1 MLQWSIFSQ
10 KRLLERSLS
19 RCGTIIPYS
28 TFGLGPSRHGHAAAS
43 GALPKDFALL
53 EGPKPTRRQNTEAS
67 SFPETSSF
75 VSSLSTDTSHQL
87 LKSIRASPSLSS
99 LFSDRTTLRNFV
111 ESLAQSQSPQYSL
124 KVLHLAH
131 DLGLKLQQNVYECVV
146 YRLAALNKWDI
157 ILDIVD
163 AGKRH
168 TGRTTSRLLNWRARA
183 LVETQNYSHLY
194 QILDEFRH
202 ASQVP
207 SLRTFHLV
215 LSGCLRNHDLE
226 GAKACLQSMTD
237 SGFTPDASTDALIA
251 KFYRPFAAD
260 FRVRQQAL
268 ESLPALFPL
277 ASVTVLNNLIQAAL
291 HSQDIASTLYF
302 LAFFDQATV
311 KIIRPIIYT
320 NLDPLPARMLPNKAS
335 LRDLP
340 SSVHDIKP
348 NATTFANFINDRAKK
363 ADLPGA
369 IGLFKGMSSL
379 GVSATPAVIAALVHA
394 YFAAGQG
401 NTAIRLVEGMQQ
413 HTLSFQRLMNEV
425 KTDVK
430 HRVIGLPF
438 ELSDIPLNIQI
449 LNVLFREILRRQ
461 GLDHASFVLSILQAN
476 NLQPT
481 ADTLEIL
488 LAHLKNVEGAH
499 PRILFHVLRKFSSP
513 TIRPTLRHLRI
524 ILSSIVR
531 QEIYWH
537 CGSGWRTFAVKYPRL
552 HKVRSPNLRL
562 SGITSRFD
570 PTAGIEVLKP
580 SVHRSFMKSIIESL
594 IARNVKSDPFMMAL
608 RIRLEG
614 VLNSDMDS
622 AQAVFRT
629 MLARGIHPNEYHLS
643 ALMEGFVS
651 SGDIKAAADVLK
663 TTERS
668 GVKANVVMFTIL
680 IAAYAR
686 TYNPNVA
693 LRTFQQMTST
703 GISPD
708 VASID
713 AVVSAFY
720 AVGAYSTAR
729 RLLITLWAYIQPF
742 PETLCNTNLKA
753 LTIHFRTLHGAT
765 PRTMKLSKS
774 QRITLHSRVKQIL
787 NRFRFHFSVR
797 QLQDCHKIS
806 AKPGRRNIADAIE
819 VSRTRIV
826 QQACSSSAESRMP

>member
-1 MLQWSIFSQ
+1 MNFALYGDCGRDPPLSMLQWSVFSQ

-19 RCGTIIPYS
+19 RCGTIIRYS
-28 TFGLGPSRHGHAAAS
+28 TFGLGPSRDGHAGTLAAV
-43 GALPKDFALL
+43 PKGFALSG
-53 EGPKPTRRQNTEAS
+53 GPKPARDQNTEAS
-67 SFPETSSF
+67 SYPETIPF
-75 VSSLSTDTSHQL
+75 VSSLSTSTSHQL
-87 LKSIRASPSLSS
+87 LKSIRASSSLSN
-99 LFSDRTTLRNFV
+99 LFSDRDIFRNFV

-124 KVLHLAH
+124 QVLHLAH
-131 DLGLKLQQNVYECVV
+131 DLGLKLQQNVYECAA

-168 TGRTTSRLLNWRARA
+168 TGRTTSRLLNWRTRA
-183 LVETQNYSHLY
+183 LVETQSYSHLH

-202 ASQVP
+202 ANQVP
-207 SLRTFHLV
+207 SRRTFHLI

-237 SGFTPDASTDALIA
+237 NGLTTDASTDALIA

-260 FRVRQQAL
+260 FRVRRRAL
-268 ESLPALFPL
+268 ESLPALLPL

-291 HSQDIASTLYF
+291 DSQDIPSTLHF
-302 LAFFDQATV
+302 LASFDQASV
-311 KIIRPIIYT
+311 KIIRPLISAD
-320 NLDPLPARMLPNKAS
+320 LDPLHTRILANKAS
-335 LRDLP
+335 IRDLP
-340 SSVHDIKP
+340 SLAHDIKP

-369 IGLFKGMSSL
+369 MGLFKGMASL
-379 GVSATPAVIAALVHA
+379 GVSATPAVVAALVHA

-401 NTAIRLVEGMQQ
+401 NTAIRMIEGMQR
-413 HTLSFQRLMNEV
+413 TISFQPLIN
-425 KTDVK
+425 DVEPDVE
-430 HRVIGLPF
+430 HGIDGLPF

-461 GLDHASFVLSILQAN
+461 GLDNASFVFSILRAN
-476 NLQPT
+476 NIQPT
-481 ADTLEIL
+481 ANTLEIL

-513 TIRPTLRHLRI
+513 AIRPTLRHLRI

-537 CGSGWRTFAVKYPRL
+537 SGRGWRTFAAKYPRSPRA
-552 HKVRSPNLRL
+552 RSAKLRL
-562 SGITSRFD
+562 ASITSRFD

-580 SVHRSFMKSIIESL
+580 PVHRSFMRSIMESL
-594 IARNVKSDPFMMAL
+594 IDRKVKSDPFMMAL

-614 VLNSDMDS
+614 VLNSDMDA

-629 MLARGIHPNEYHLS
+629 MLARGIHPNEYHFS
-643 ALMEGFVS
+643 ALMEGFVC
-651 SGDIKAAADVLK
+651 SGDIGAATDVLK
-663 TTERS
+663 TAEQS
-668 GVKANVVMFTIL
+668 GVKANVVLFTIL

-686 TYNPNVA
+686 TYDPDMA

-720 AVGAYSTAR
+720 AIGAYSTSR
-729 RLLITLWAYIQPF
+729 RLLITLWVYIQPF
-742 PETLCNTNLKA
+742 PETLRNTDLKTLA
-753 LTIHFRTLHGAT
+753 IHFRTLHGSA

-774 QRITLHSRVKQIL
+774 QRITLHSRVKRIL
-787 NRFRFHFSVR
+787 NSFRFHFSVR
-797 QLQDCHKIS
+797 NCKIALKFQQKQD
-806 AKPGRRNIADAIE
+806 AA
-819 VSRTRIV
+819 T
-826 QQACSSSAESRMP
+826 